1 MKLLQKG
8 SALIVGVGLLAAA
21 APASAGVRTTS
32 ASEKATVSPMLSLQL
47 VACRR
52 VCIEW
57 GTSCIRGQ
65 GCRRVCL
72 QWVTSCT
79 R

>member
-1 MKLLQKG
+1 MKLLQTG
-8 SALIVGVGLLAAA
+8 RALIIGLFVLAGG
-21 APASAGVRTTS
+21 APSSSGAVTTS
-32 ASEKATVSPMLSLQL
+32 AAEKATVGPAPSFQL
-47 VACRR
+47 AACKR